1 MIFLH
6 IDSTTNNIDLF
17 HKYAKQNKH
26 MFVLFYME
34 GCGPCNATRPEWE
47 KIKNIFSKNTN
58 DNIVI
63 VDVDQEMIHHIN
75 KKYVTEPIAGF
86 PTMRYIYENNN
97 KKITSENYENSNIN
111 LKNRT
116 IDSFVEWINLKSK
129 KNIIGGKNKRKLTKR
144 KLTKRK
150 LNKNKTNNRKLNKN
164 KTNNRK
170 L

>member
-6 IDSTTNNIDLF
+6 IDSTTKNNIDLF

-47 KIKNIFSKNTN
+47 KIKNVFLKNTN

-63 VDVDQEMIHHIN
+63 VDIDQEMIQYIN
-75 KKYVTEPIAGF
+75 KKYVTNQIVGF

-97 KKITSENYENSNIN
+97 KKITSENYEDSNIN

-116 IDSFVEWINLKSK
+116 VDSFVEWVNLKSK
-129 KNIIGGKNKRKLTKR
+129 KNIIGGKNKRKLTNHNNR
-144 KLTKRK
+144 
-150 LNKNKTNNRKLNKN
+150 KNKTTKHKLKKN
-164 KTNNRK
+164 KTTKHK
-170 L
+170 LKK